1 MISKTILIVCEGQRA
16 SEVVQAWLFFLALY
30 FHGYE
35 TLGARTGRVFANSA
49 LPLYTDMVEKYKKM
63 VLVFVLV
70 RHAWNAEVGKGL
82 SSCEACEDG
91 FESH

>member
-1 MISKTILIVCEGQRA
+1 MFIFVCHRDFESVNNRDISLLMISKTILIVCEGQRA
-16 SEVVQAWLFFLALY
+16 SEVVQARLFFLALY

-70 RHAWNAEVGKGL
+70 RHA
-82 SSCEACEDG
+82 
-91 FESH
+91 